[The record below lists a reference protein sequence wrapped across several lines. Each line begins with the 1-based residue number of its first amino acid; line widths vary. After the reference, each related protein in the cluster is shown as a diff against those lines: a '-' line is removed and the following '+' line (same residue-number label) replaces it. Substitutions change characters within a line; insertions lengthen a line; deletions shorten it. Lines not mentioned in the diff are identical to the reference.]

1 MTIAPY
7 PPMPDIIGSTT
18 FKAAPTAT
26 AASKALPPSARIFRP
41 ACVASGWAELTM
53 PEAPT
58 AGLVG
63 VLWLGVGLLAR
74 RVAVVDPVVSSPAL
88 SPREALSEVMD

>member
-1 MTIAPY
+1 
-7 PPMPDIIGSTT
+7 
-18 FKAAPTAT
+18 
-26 AASKALPPSARIFRP
+26 
-41 ACVASGWAELTM
+41 M

-63 VLWLGVGLLAR
+63 VLWLGFGLLAR
-74 RVAVVDPVVSSPAL
+74 GVAVVDLVVSSLAL